1 MEKERK
7 SSKQYGSLERTTWDR
22 KPDEKAEEDIVSMAD
37 STITIDHI
45 EGELFRIERI
55 RDVLVRRESE
65 LRYMMDDIQLCKEI
79 TRLKKE
85 LQKLVSVSDTD
96 KSNEDRQRE
105 EELLQQI
112 HKLVETRDFLVDDV
126 EFERLREREED
137 KEMADFLQS
146 KFPKTL
152 KKKDITEDRRMTSK
166 AQQTSSTP
174 FVTKTGLTLLK
185 ECCGF
190 TCSVM

>member
-7 SSKQYGSLERTTWDR
+7 SSKQYGSLERSKLDG
-22 KPDEKAEEDIVSMAD
+22 KADKKAEEDIVSMAD

-126 EFERLREREED
+126 EFERLREIEED

-146 KFPKTL
+146 KFSKTS
-152 KKKDITEDRRMTSK
+152 KKKDVTEDLRMTSK

>member
-1 MEKERK
+1 
-7 SSKQYGSLERTTWDR
+7 SLT
-22 KPDEKAEEDIVSMAD
+22 KAMLPKLYLCFFVSLPAEEDIVSMAD

-137 KEMADFLQS
+137 KEMADLLQS

-152 KKKDITEDRRMTSK
+152 KKKGSNMKIPFDRRMTSK